1 MATPEV
7 SVRSNRLYEVEKKCT
22 QYQEKYRQLEQEL
35 DIAEQVTKIESE
47 GNVAVPVELVALR
60 ELFGTSRKPS
70 PGGKQLASY
79 DYVSS
84 RIGKVRRR
92 LREVYFAVPDVEQRK
107 VLIMAR
113 RMPRRLVCDVL
124 QNELNAVRH
133 QLQTAKHTAQGKPW
147 MIGAAV
153 SIGMVLLG
161 GALAG
166 LYGALAGAVGGFF
179 VGKWLV
185 DDSHKKLMRKLKL
198 VQQDADSL
206 ANLLQVCRRAPDWF
220 SEAEENSGE
229 RDLFEV

>member
-1 MATPEV
+1 MATQGG
-7 SVRSNRLYEVEKKCT
+7 SVRSSRLYEVEKKCT
-22 QYQEKYRQLEQEL
+22 QYQDKYHALEQEL
-35 DIAEQVTKIESE
+35 GIAEQVALIESE
-47 GNVAVPVELVALR
+47 GKVGVPVELVALR
-60 ELFGTSRKPS
+60 ELFGGRPA
-70 PGGKQLASY
+70 GVGKQQASY

-84 RIGKVRRR
+84 RIGKVRRK
-92 LREVYFAVPDVEQRK
+92 LREAYFAVPDVEQRK
-107 VLIMAR
+107 TLIMAR

-133 QLQTAKHTAQGKPW
+133 QLQAAKHTAHGKPW
-147 MIGAAV
+147 MMGAAA

-161 GALAG
+161 AALAG

-185 DDSHKKLMRKLKL
+185 DDSHKKLARKLKV

-206 ANLLQVCRRAPDWF
+206 ANLLMVCRRAPDWF
-220 SEAEENSGE
+220 SEAEENTGE